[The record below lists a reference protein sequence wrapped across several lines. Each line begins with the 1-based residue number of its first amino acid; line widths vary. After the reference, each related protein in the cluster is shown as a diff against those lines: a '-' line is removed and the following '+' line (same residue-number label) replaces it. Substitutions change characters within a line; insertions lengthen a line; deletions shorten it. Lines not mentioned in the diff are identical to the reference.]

1 MSASRLLAALSLVA
15 ASLGLA
21 AAPSG
26 CDRIGSCKAAD
37 AHGFRTG
44 CSGPQGWVWN
54 GSSCIRTQKCACT
67 GGDCQSF
74 YDDRETCETAHA
86 HCP

>member
-1 MSASRLLAALSLVA
+1 MLRARPLSALVTLLAALGFA
-15 ASLGLA
+15 TAW
-21 AAPSG
+21 SG
-26 CDRIGSCKAAD
+26 CERIGSCKAAD

-54 GSSCIRTQKCACT
+54 GSSCIQTQKCACT
-67 GGDCQSF
+67 GEDCQSF